1 MAGNRIQKIKSQ
13 IEEKLKRHFGR
24 TFENAT
30 DEEIF
35 QTVALSIREMILEQW
50 VNANQEIKT
59 RGRKKLCYLSVE
71 FLMGRALVNN
81 MINLGVL
88 DDYKAVMK
96 EIGYP
101 FEKLEEQETRQP
113 WAVAVSAGWRPAF
126 WIRSRR

>member
-1 MAGNRIQKIKSQ
+1 MNRSIEEFNQRKRSRLARPGKKEIMAGNRIQKIKSQ

-59 RGRKKLCYLSVE
+59 RGRKKLCYLRWS
-71 FLMGRALVNN
+71 F
-81 MINLGVL
+81 
-88 DDYKAVMK
+88 
-96 EIGYP
+96 
-101 FEKLEEQETRQP
+101 
-113 WAVAVSAGWRPAF
+113 
-126 WIRSRR
+126 